1 MPIKGFL
8 PPPKFAQLGT
18 IRLGKKAVTSGK
30 EHPDDLDHFRVPQE
44 VAEALHPVRQ
54 PDGNMKL
61 QPYGDEPKELE
72 IMLPT
77 SDFDLFCPMELQR
90 WDSAERLLCHGDGET
105 AKRWND
111 DKGKEDIIECPYDT
125 CEFFGKERGEGCDEV
140 GTLNVILPF
149 VNTLGIYVINT
160 HSRHGLRNIRDEFA
174 AALAG
179 VVNVCGNPDMIRAV
193 TFRLTR
199 ELKTVHY
206 IKDKVRKPSQ
216 KYILHLRP
224 QPLTMPQARQLAA
237 QFGTN
242 QGAPMLSTGET
253 ILVPGTLPQLPPAM
267 ALPEPTPPQCPQD
280 LVPGASPVGPDLAQ
294 KNKFA
299 GLRTTLQA
307 ICRNMVDLRPD
318 MTGALKERW
327 SSFETTVARS
337 VNKDAAK
344 FDDLE
349 GETEAP
355 EALMLAEK
363 MVVNWQEELEA
374 ERDAQAAV
382 KGGGD
387 EAAAEVE
394 PEPEPEPEPSV
405 DTRVKHGDPTESAPA
420 TRRTR
425 SKSNGNSADRDLGI

>member
-1 MPIKGFL
+1 
-8 PPPKFAQLGT
+8 
-18 IRLGKKAVTSGK
+18 
-30 EHPDDLDHFRVPQE
+30 
-44 VAEALHPVRQ
+44 
-54 PDGNMKL
+54 
-61 QPYGDEPKELE
+61 
-72 IMLPT
+72 
-77 SDFDLFCPMELQR
+77 
-90 WDSAERLLCHGDGET
+90 
-105 AKRWND
+105 
-111 DKGKEDIIECPYDT
+111 
-125 CEFFGKERGEGCDEV
+125 
-140 GTLNVILPF
+140 
-149 VNTLGIYVINT
+149 
-160 HSRHGLRNIRDEFA
+160 
-174 AALAG
+174 
-179 VVNVCGNPDMIRAV
+179 
-193 TFRLTR
+193 
-199 ELKTVHY
+199 
-206 IKDKVRKPSQ
+206 
-216 KYILHLRP
+216 
-224 QPLTMPQARQLAA
+224 
-237 QFGTN
+237 
-242 QGAPMLSTGET
+242 LSTGET

-355 EALMLAEK
+355 EALLAEK

-394 PEPEPEPEPSV
+394 PGPQPEPEPEPEPSV